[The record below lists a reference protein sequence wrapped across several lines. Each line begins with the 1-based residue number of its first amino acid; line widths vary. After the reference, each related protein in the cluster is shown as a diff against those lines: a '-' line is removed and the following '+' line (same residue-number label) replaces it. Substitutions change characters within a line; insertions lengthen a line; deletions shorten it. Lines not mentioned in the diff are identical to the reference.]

1 MPNRPTHFLSL
12 PIEEKKIQILLYII
26 HPLYADYCFHFT
38 RDEELLCQGLALND
52 ILQRVLKQHDDI
64 ANGTATREA
73 TGAAPSTLP
82 TINVSHEDDESED
95 DFAQLARRYLQN
107 STIRFP
113 YKSL

>member
-1 MPNRPTHFLSL
+1 MVYL
-12 PIEEKKIQILLYII
+12 I
-26 HPLYADYCFHFT
+26 HPLYADSCFHFT

-52 ILQRVLKQHDDI
+52 VLQRVLKQHDDI

-95 DFAQLARRYLQN
+95 DFAQLARRYFQN
-107 STIRFP
+107 SLYNSISIQVP
-113 YKSL
+113 VSSYDSS